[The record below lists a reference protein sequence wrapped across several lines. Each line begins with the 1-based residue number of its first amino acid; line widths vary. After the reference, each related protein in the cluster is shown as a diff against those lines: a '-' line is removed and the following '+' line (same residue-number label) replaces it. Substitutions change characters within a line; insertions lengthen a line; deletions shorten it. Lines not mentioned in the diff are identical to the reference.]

1 MDGGL
6 ESFVFNC
13 VVVRFEDDLGEK
25 FDSLRDELGLEG
37 KSELGYLSVDLDVEL
52 TSEGIHQLVYFVF

>member
-13 VVVRFEDDLGEK
+13 VVVRLQDDLGEK
-25 FDSLRDELGLEG
+25 FNGLRDELGLEG